1 MITHIKTSLLAVS
14 TMLLF
19 ATCNLHAELVAI
31 PSLQTR
37 VTDLTQTLTVDQQSQ
52 LEAKLKAFELE
63 KGSQI
68 AVLIVPSTQ
77 PEEIEQYSIRVV
89 DAWKLGREKQD
100 DGILILVAKNDHKM
114 RIEVGQGLEGAIPDL
129 IAKRVINEVMSPR
142 FKQGDFY
149 GGINNATDTLM
160 GLVNG
165 EKLAP
170 PPPKA
175 NHVNMGFDNSLALF
189 VIGCMVVGAFLSSIL
204 GRFFGAGATAGIIG
218 GISWFI
224 LGALGTSIFVGIM
237 AFVFTLIMPYIF
249 DATRGGGT
257 YSSGGFGGGGFGGSG
272 GNDSFSG
279 GGGGFSGGGASG
291 DW

>member
-1 MITHIKTSLLAVS
+1 VITHIKASLIAVC

-31 PSLQTR
+31 PALQTH
-37 VTDLTQTLTVDQQSQ
+37 VTDLTQTLTADQQSQ
-52 LEAKLKAFELE
+52 LEAKLNAFELE

-68 AVLIVPSTQ
+68 AVLIVSSTK
-77 PEEIEQYSIRVV
+77 PEEIEQYSIRLV
-89 DAWKLGREKQD
+89 DAWKLGRKKQD
-100 DGILILVAKNDHKM
+100 DGILILVAKDDHKM
-114 RIEVGQGLEGAIPDL
+114 RIEVGRGLEGAIPDL
-129 IAKRVINEVMSPR
+129 IAKRVISEVMSPS

-160 GLVNG
+160 SLVSG

-170 PPPKA
+170 PTPRA
-175 NHVNMGFDNSLALF
+175 SHSNISFDNSLTF
-189 VIGCMVVGAFLSSIL
+189 FIVGCMVIGAFLSSVL

-218 GISWFI
+218 AASWFI
-224 LGALGTSIFVGIM
+224 LGALDMSIFVGLM
-237 AFVFTLIMPYIF
+237 AFAFTLIMPYIF
-249 DATRGGGT
+249 DGARSGGM
-257 YSSGGFGGGGFGGSG
+257 YSSGGFSGGGFGSRSS
-272 GNDSFSG
+272 NDSFSG